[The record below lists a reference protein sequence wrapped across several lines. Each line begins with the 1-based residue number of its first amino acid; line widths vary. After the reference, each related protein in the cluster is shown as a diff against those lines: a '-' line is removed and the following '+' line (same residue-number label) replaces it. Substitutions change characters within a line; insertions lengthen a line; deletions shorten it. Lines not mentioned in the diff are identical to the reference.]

1 MWSSFQIQKYLP
13 IKCLKVQQ
21 HHDDDDDDFD
31 KLSDLYN
38 QTVVV
43 VVVECL
49 DRVKKFCIII
59 IGR

>member
-21 HHDDDDDDFD
+21 HHDDDFD
-31 KLSDLYN
+31 RLSDLYN
-38 QTVVV
+38 QTV

-49 DRVKKFCIII
+49 DRVKKFCII
-59 IGR
+59 GR